1 MRRREFPRLVES
13 LPKLSSHQLRQR
25 LCAVAAHRG
34 HGVRGAPGPEGR
46 ALPAQLG
53 RAHPTVGRTASGE
66 QRYRCTSCC
75 RSFTGLT
82 GTALNR
88 LRGTSLLLEYA
99 ECMRRGLS
107 VRKTAKRLNIHPAGA
122 FEWRHRL
129 MPHRAAHQSTGLP
142 GVAEVDETFFP

>member
-1 MRRREFPRLVES
+1 MEFVAHQAQKGGRCPH
-13 LPKLSSHQLRQR
+13 SSEEPIQR
-25 LCAVAAHRG
+25 W
-34 HGVRGAPGPEGR
+34 
-46 ALPAQLG
+46 
-53 RAHPTVGRTASGE
+53 GRTASGE

-107 VRKTAKRLNIHPAGA
+107 ACKTAKRLNIHPAGA

-142 GVAEVDETFFP
+142 GVAEVDETFFR